1 MKKYWRKKTFAA
13 ALVFAAA
20 MSLAAC
26 SGTEAPPQQEAME
39 TEEQKEAQQVAGAG
53 EQVVYGYILE
63 VNTQARTIMVDGFT
77 LVSAVDTQARAD
89 LGLTDDSHFYNGYY
103 LSNEGARLLYPL
115 GDKVRLELSDF
126 DYSGSKDYLGRYG
139 MDKEMAALDAKNAAA
154 RQSVNEHTDG
164 ISESYMDNEYGVEG
178 NGPSLS
184 QLDKE
189 ARENEEPLTE
199 KENDE
204 KNNGAQGT
212 VDNAEPFYSGTELD
226 RLSARIEEAEYIPF
240 RIFLTDG
247 KVTRIMEMD
256 SLYR

>member
-1 MKKYWRKKTFAA
+1 LRKGLKYAYLTAGMVCFGYYFLLGYSSRFGLSMSWIWILGGIALCAAGFVCGSGGIPRWLRIAWRALLCGGL
-13 ALVFAAA
+13 ALVMA
-20 MSLAAC
+20 LEC
-26 SGTEAPPQQEAME
+26 LVISGMNSAPPQ
-39 TEEQKEAQQVAGAG
+39 
-53 EQVVYGYILE
+53 
-63 VNTQARTIMVDGFT
+63 
-77 LVSAVDTQARAD
+77 
-89 LGLTDDSHFYNGYY
+89 GLDY
-103 LSNEGARLLYPL
+103 LIVLGAR
-115 GDKVRLELSDF
+115 
-126 DYSGSKDYLGRYG
+126 
-139 MDKEMAALDAKNAAA
+139 
-154 RQSVNEHTDG
+154 
-164 ISESYMDNEYGVEG
+164 VEG